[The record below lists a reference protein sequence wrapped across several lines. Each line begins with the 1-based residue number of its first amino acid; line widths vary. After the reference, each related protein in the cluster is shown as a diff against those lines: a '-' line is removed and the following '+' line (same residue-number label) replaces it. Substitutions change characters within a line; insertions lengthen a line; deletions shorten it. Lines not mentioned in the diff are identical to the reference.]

1 MLPLYSLRDL
11 LEGCWAPNPAMR
23 PTFAEILQSMDTV
36 IEECKEAECRQ
47 KIYEAA
53 GGDVVASV
61 WRLSLSLSLSLSL
74 LSL

>member
-1 MLPLYSLRDL
+1 
-11 LEGCWAPNPAMR
+11 MR